1 MTDAK
6 VLIVTP
12 MHNERSNIG
21 DLALSLSKLSFRA
34 FDWVVVD
41 DGSTD
46 DSVMRLNEK
55 GAIQRFRLEVR
66 RNHGML
72 IGGSAFSAW
81 RHGVDAAGDLAKY
94 THIMKLDADVRLP
107 TDYFELV
114 LDRFTDDV
122 GVAGGVI
129 ENPKMREQRLHVPGP
144 VKLYSVRAYRILEEL
159 PSAVGFDV
167 MDEVA
172 IQQRGLSVAVVESA
186 RFELARAIG
195 ASQGGLHGR
204 YRNGRVCRWTGYDPL
219 YFALHLLRYLA
230 RRPYILGSFAMLRG
244 FVTAGTGPYAHH
256 LKKAHRSIQRGK
268 LTRAVRSP
276 VSWVRNT
283 YGIGLKEEAP
293 DAI

>member
-1 MTDAK
+1 MKDTR

-12 MHNERSNIG
+12 MHNEQSNIG
-21 DLALSLSKLSFRA
+21 ELAVSLSNLSFRA

-46 DSVMRLNEK
+46 DSVARLK
-55 GAIQRFRLEVR
+55 DKDGIQRARLEVR
-66 RNHGML
+66 RNQGML

-81 RHGVDAAGDLAKY
+81 RHGVDTVGDLAGY

-107 TDYFELV
+107 SDYFELV
-114 LDRFTDDV
+114 LDKFSDGV
-122 GVAGGVI
+122 GIAGGVI
-129 ENPKMREQRLHVPGP
+129 ENPEMREQRLHVPGP
-144 VKLYSVRAYRILEEL
+144 VKLYSVDAYEMLDEL

-172 IQQRGLSVAVVESA
+172 IQQRGLSVEVVASA
-186 RFELARAIG
+186 RFQLARAIG

-204 YRNGRVCRWTGYDPL
+204 FRNGRVCRWTGYDPV
-219 YFALHLLRYLA
+219 YFALHFVRYLA
-230 RRPYILGSFAMLRG
+230 RRPYIIGSFAMLRG
-244 FVTAGTGPYAHH
+244 FVTAGPGPYASE
-256 LKKAHRSIQRGK
+256 LKRAHRRTQREK
-268 LTRAVRSP
+268 LARAVRSP

-283 YGIGLKEEAP
+283 YGIGLKGEAP